1 MFVSIVLQS
10 ARSHRLATHS
20 IGARRRGNR
29 ASLRGFFCSLL
40 QALTMIET
48 SHLKRGTAAYRRAT
62 LALFCA
68 GFATFALLYCI
79 QPLLPLLAAHF
90 AVSAA
95 NSSLALSLTTLSLA
109 LCLLISG
116 ALAESW
122 GRKPVMA
129 AALGLASLLGL
140 ACVLVESW
148 HLLLLLRTLLGLALS
163 GLPALAMAYVGE
175 EFDPD
180 SLPAAM
186 GLYIGGTALGGM
198 LGRLLSGLLSDL
210 GGWTLALG
218 GIAALG
224 MVALSLFVWLL
235 PASRHFKAQP
245 LSLTVLLANFRLH
258 LSNPVLRSLFL
269 QGFLLMGG
277 FVALFNY
284 IGFRLA
290 GAPFGLS
297 STFIGLL
304 FVVYLGGIFSAGWA
318 GRLVPRFGAR
328 QVLRGGVALMLL
340 GVGLCATPWLASIVV
355 GLGVFTL
362 GFFAAHAVASG
373 QVGSHAQGARAQAS
387 ALYLCA
393 YYLGSSVVGYGAGYV
408 WDHAGW
414 HPLMALL
421 AGLFV
426 MAGWRA
432 RAL

>member
-1 MFVSIVLQS
+1 
-10 ARSHRLATHS
+10 
-20 IGARRRGNR
+20 
-29 ASLRGFFCSLL
+29 
-40 QALTMIET
+40 MIAEHA
-48 SHLKRGTAAYRRAT
+48 HLSRGTPAYRRAT
-62 LALFCA
+62 FALFCA

-79 QPLLPLLAAHF
+79 QPLLPMLAAHF
-90 AVSAA
+90 SVSAA
-95 NSSLALSLTTLSLA
+95 SSSLALSLTTLSLA
-109 LCLLISG
+109 VCLLISG

-140 ACVLVESW
+140 ASVLVDSW
-148 HLLLLLRTLLGLALS
+148 QLLLALRALLGLALS

-175 EFDPD
+175 EFEPE

-210 GGWTLALG
+210 GGWQLALG
-218 GIAALG
+218 GIASLGLLAL
-224 MVALSLFVWLL
+224 VAFVWLL
-235 PASRHFKAQP
+235 PPSRHFTAQP
-245 LSLTVLLANFRLH
+245 LSLRILLTNFRLH
-258 LSNPVLRSLFL
+258 LGNPVLRGLFL

-290 GAPFGLS
+290 GEPFGLS

-340 GVGLCATPWLASIVV
+340 GVGLCATPWLVSIVL
-355 GLGVFTL
+355 GLGLFTL

-373 QVGSHAQGARAQAS
+373 QVGSHARGARAQAS

-393 YYLGSSVVGYGAGYV
+393 YYLGSSAVGYGAGYV

-414 HPLMALL
+414 LPLMALL
-421 AGLFV
+421 AALFV
-426 MAGWRA
+426 IAGWRA

>member
-1 MFVSIVLQS
+1 
-10 ARSHRLATHS
+10 
-20 IGARRRGNR
+20 
-29 ASLRGFFCSLL
+29 
-40 QALTMIET
+40 MIAEHA
-48 SHLKRGTAAYRRAT
+48 HLSRGTPAYRRAT
-62 LALFCA
+62 FALFCA

-79 QPLLPLLAAHF
+79 QPLLPMLAAYF
-90 AVSAA
+90 SVSAA
-95 NSSLALSLTTLSLA
+95 SSSLALSLTTLSLA
-109 LCLLISG
+109 VCLLISG

-140 ACVLVESW
+140 ASVLVDSW
-148 HLLLLLRTLLGLALS
+148 QLLLALRALLGLALS

-175 EFDPD
+175 EFEPE

-210 GGWTLALG
+210 GGWQLALG
-218 GIAALG
+218 GIASLGLLAL
-224 MVALSLFVWLL
+224 VVSVWLL
-235 PASRHFKAQP
+235 PPSRHFTAQP
-245 LSLTVLLANFRLH
+245 LSLRILLANFRLH
-258 LSNPVLRSLFL
+258 LGNPVLRGLFL

-290 GAPFGLS
+290 GEPFGLS

-328 QVLRGGVALMLL
+328 QVLRGGVALMLI
-340 GVGLCATPWLASIVV
+340 GVGLCATPWLASIVL
-355 GLGVFTL
+355 GLGLFTL

-373 QVGSHAQGARAQAS
+373 QVGSHAKGARAQAS

-414 HPLMALL
+414 LPLMTLL
-421 AGLFV
+421 AALFV
-426 MAGWRA
+426 IAGWRA

>member
-1 MFVSIVLQS
+1 
-10 ARSHRLATHS
+10 
-20 IGARRRGNR
+20 
-29 ASLRGFFCSLL
+29 
-40 QALTMIET
+40 MIKT

-318 GRLVPRFGAR
+318 GRLVPRLGAR

-340 GVGLCATPWLASIVV
+340 GVGLCATTWLASIVV

>member
-1 MFVSIVLQS
+1 MVTQD
-10 ARSHRLATHS
+10 SHL
-20 IGARRRGNR
+20 RRGS
-29 ASLRGFFCSLL
+29 AG
-40 QALTMIET
+40 
-48 SHLKRGTAAYRRAT
+48 YRRAT

-79 QPLLPLLAAHF
+79 QPLLPLLAKHY

-95 NSSLALSLTTLSLA
+95 SSSLALSLTTLSLA
-109 LCLLISG
+109 LCLLVSA

-148 HLLLLLRTLLGLALS
+148 HLLLFLRTLLGLALS
-163 GLPALAMAYVGE
+163 GLPALAMAYVSE

-210 GGWTLALG
+210 GGWQLALG
-218 GIAALG
+218 GIASLGLLAL
-224 MVALSLFVWLL
+224 VLFVWLL
-235 PASRHFKAQP
+235 PASRHFKAQA
-245 LSLTVLLANFRLH
+245 LSPRGLLANYRMH
-258 LSNPVLRSLFL
+258 LGNPILRVLFL

-304 FVVYLGGIFSAGWA
+304 FVVYLAGIFSAGWA

-328 QVLRGGVALMLL
+328 RVLRGGVALMLL
-340 GVGLCATPWLASIVV
+340 GVGLCATPWLVSIVV

-373 QVGSHAQGARAQAS
+373 QVGAHARGARAQAS

-414 HPLMALL
+414 LQLMALL
-421 AGLFV
+421 AALFV
-426 MAGWRA
+426 IAGWRA

>member
-1 MFVSIVLQS
+1 
-10 ARSHRLATHS
+10 
-20 IGARRRGNR
+20 
-29 ASLRGFFCSLL
+29 
-40 QALTMIET
+40 MIAEHA
-48 SHLKRGTAAYRRAT
+48 HLSRGTPAYRRAT
-62 LALFCA
+62 FALFCA

-79 QPLLPLLAAHF
+79 QPLLPMLAAHF
-90 AVSAA
+90 SVSAA
-95 NSSLALSLTTLSLA
+95 SSSLALSLTTLSLA
-109 LCLLISG
+109 VCLLISG

-140 ACVLVESW
+140 ASVLVDSW
-148 HLLLLLRTLLGLALS
+148 QLLLALRALLGLALS

-175 EFDPD
+175 EFEPE

-210 GGWTLALG
+210 GGWQLALG
-218 GIAALG
+218 GIASLGLLAL
-224 MVALSLFVWLL
+224 VAFVWLL
-235 PASRHFKAQP
+235 PPSRHFTAQP
-245 LSLTVLLANFRLH
+245 LSLRILLTNFRLH
-258 LSNPVLRSLFL
+258 LGNPVLRGLFL

-290 GAPFGLS
+290 GEPFGLS
-297 STFIGLL
+297 STLIGLL

-328 QVLRGGVALMLL
+328 QVLRGGVALMLI
-340 GVGLCATPWLASIVV
+340 GVGLCATSWLVSIVL
-355 GLGVFTL
+355 GLGLFTL

-373 QVGSHAQGARAQAS
+373 QVGSHAKGARAQAS

-408 WDHAGW
+408 WDLAGW
-414 HPLMALL
+414 LPLMALL
-421 AGLFV
+421 AALFV
-426 MAGWRA
+426 IAGWRA

>member
-1 MFVSIVLQS
+1 MVTQD
-10 ARSHRLATHS
+10 SHL
-20 IGARRRGNR
+20 RRGS
-29 ASLRGFFCSLL
+29 AG
-40 QALTMIET
+40 
-48 SHLKRGTAAYRRAT
+48 YRRAT

-79 QPLLPLLAAHF
+79 QPLLPLLAKHY

-95 NSSLALSLTTLSLA
+95 SSSLALSLTTLSLA
-109 LCLLISG
+109 MCLLVSA

-148 HLLLLLRTLLGLALS
+148 HLLLFLRTLLGLALS
-163 GLPALAMAYVGE
+163 GLPALAMAYVSE

-210 GGWTLALG
+210 GGWQLALG
-218 GIAALG
+218 GIASLGLLAL
-224 MVALSLFVWLL
+224 VLFVWLL
-235 PASRHFKAQP
+235 PASRHFKAQA
-245 LSLTVLLANFRLH
+245 LSPRGLLANYRMH
-258 LSNPVLRSLFL
+258 LGNPILRVLFL

-304 FVVYLGGIFSAGWA
+304 FVVYLAGIFSAGWA

-328 QVLRGGVALMLL
+328 RVLRGGVALMLL
-340 GVGLCATPWLASIVV
+340 GVGLCATPWLVSIVV

-373 QVGSHAQGARAQAS
+373 QVGAHARGARAQAS

-414 HPLMALL
+414 LQLMALL
-421 AGLFV
+421 AALFV
-426 MAGWRA
+426 IAGWRA

>member
-1 MFVSIVLQS
+1 
-10 ARSHRLATHS
+10 
-20 IGARRRGNR
+20 
-29 ASLRGFFCSLL
+29 
-40 QALTMIET
+40 MIAEHA
-48 SHLKRGTAAYRRAT
+48 HLSRGTPAYRRAT
-62 LALFCA
+62 FALFCA

-79 QPLLPLLAAHF
+79 QPLLPMLAAHF
-90 AVSAA
+90 SVSAA
-95 NSSLALSLTTLSLA
+95 SSSLALSLTTLSLA
-109 LCLLISG
+109 VCLLISG

-140 ACVLVESW
+140 ASVLVDSW
-148 HLLLLLRTLLGLALS
+148 QLLLALRALLGLALS

-175 EFDPD
+175 EFEPE

-210 GGWTLALG
+210 GGWQLALG
-218 GIAALG
+218 GIASLGLLAL
-224 MVALSLFVWLL
+224 VAFVWLL
-235 PASRHFKAQP
+235 PPSRHFTAQP
-245 LSLTVLLANFRLH
+245 LSLRILLTNFRLH
-258 LSNPVLRSLFL
+258 LGNQVLRGLFL

-290 GAPFGLS
+290 GEPFGLS
-297 STFIGLL
+297 STLIGLL

-328 QVLRGGVALMLL
+328 QVLRGGVALMLI
-340 GVGLCATPWLASIVV
+340 GVGLCSTSWLVSIVL
-355 GLGVFTL
+355 GLGLFTL

-373 QVGSHAQGARAQAS
+373 QVGSHAKGARAQAS

-414 HPLMALL
+414 LPLMALL
-421 AGLFV
+421 AALFV
-426 MAGWRA
+426 IAGWRA

>member
-1 MFVSIVLQS
+1 
-10 ARSHRLATHS
+10 
-20 IGARRRGNR
+20 
-29 ASLRGFFCSLL
+29 
-40 QALTMIET
+40 MIAEHA
-48 SHLKRGTAAYRRAT
+48 HLSRGTPAYRRAT
-62 LALFCA
+62 FALFCA

-79 QPLLPLLAAHF
+79 QPLLPMLAAHF
-90 AVSAA
+90 SVSAA
-95 NSSLALSLTTLSLA
+95 SSSLALSLTTLSLA
-109 LCLLISG
+109 VCLLISG

-140 ACVLVESW
+140 ASVLVDSW
-148 HLLLLLRTLLGLALS
+148 QLLLALRALLGLALS

-175 EFDPD
+175 EFEPE

-210 GGWTLALG
+210 GGWQLALG
-218 GIAALG
+218 GIASLGLLAL
-224 MVALSLFVWLL
+224 VVFVWLL
-235 PASRHFKAQP
+235 PPSRHFTAQP
-245 LSLTVLLANFRLH
+245 LSLRILLANFRLH
-258 LSNPVLRSLFL
+258 LGNPVLRGLFL

-290 GAPFGLS
+290 GEPFGLS

-328 QVLRGGVALMLL
+328 QVLRGGVVLMLI
-340 GVGLCATPWLASIVV
+340 GVGLCATPWLASIVL
-355 GLGVFTL
+355 GLGLFTL

-373 QVGSHAQGARAQAS
+373 QVGSHAKGARAQAS
-387 ALYLCA
+387 GLYLCA

-414 HPLMALL
+414 LPLMTLL
-421 AGLFV
+421 AALFV
-426 MAGWRA
+426 IAGWRA

>member
-1 MFVSIVLQS
+1 
-10 ARSHRLATHS
+10 
-20 IGARRRGNR
+20 
-29 ASLRGFFCSLL
+29 
-40 QALTMIET
+40 MIAEHA
-48 SHLKRGTAAYRRAT
+48 HLSRGTPAYRRAT
-62 LALFCA
+62 FALFCA

-79 QPLLPLLAAHF
+79 QPLLPMLAAHF
-90 AVSAA
+90 SVSAA
-95 NSSLALSLTTLSLA
+95 SSSLALSLTTLSLA
-109 LCLLISG
+109 VCLLISG

-140 ACVLVESW
+140 ASVLVDSW
-148 HLLLLLRTLLGLALS
+148 QLLLALRALLGLALS

-175 EFDPD
+175 EFEPE

-210 GGWTLALG
+210 GGWQLALG
-218 GIAALG
+218 GIASLGLLAL
-224 MVALSLFVWLL
+224 VAFVWLL
-235 PASRHFKAQP
+235 PPSRHFTAQP
-245 LSLTVLLANFRLH
+245 LSLRILLTNFRLH
-258 LSNPVLRSLFL
+258 LGNPVLRGLFL

-328 QVLRGGVALMLL
+328 QVLRGGVALMLI
-340 GVGLCATPWLASIVV
+340 GVGLCATSWLVSIVL
-355 GLGVFTL
+355 GLGLFTL

-373 QVGSHAQGARAQAS
+373 QVGSHAKGARAQAS

-414 HPLMALL
+414 LPLMALL
-421 AGLFV
+421 AALFV
-426 MAGWRA
+426 IAGWRA

>member
-1 MFVSIVLQS
+1 MIAEHAHFS
-10 ARSHRLATHS
+10 
-20 IGARRRGNR
+20 RG
-29 ASLRGFFCSLL
+29 
-40 QALTMIET
+40 MP
-48 SHLKRGTAAYRRAT
+48 AYRRAT
-62 LALFCA
+62 FALFCA

-79 QPLLPLLAAHF
+79 QPLLPMLAAHF
-90 AVSAA
+90 SVSAA
-95 NSSLALSLTTLSLA
+95 SSSLALSLTTLSLA
-109 LCLLISG
+109 VCLLISG

-140 ACVLVESW
+140 ASVLVDSW
-148 HLLLLLRTLLGLALS
+148 QLLLALRALLGLALS

-175 EFDPD
+175 EFEPE

-210 GGWTLALG
+210 GGWQLALG
-218 GIAALG
+218 GIASLGLLAL
-224 MVALSLFVWLL
+224 VVFVWLL
-235 PASRHFKAQP
+235 PPSRHFTAQP
-245 LSLTVLLANFRLH
+245 LSLRILLANFRLH
-258 LSNPVLRSLFL
+258 LGNPVLRGLFL

-290 GAPFGLS
+290 GEPFGLS

-328 QVLRGGVALMLL
+328 QVLRGGVALMLI
-340 GVGLCATPWLASIVV
+340 GVGLCATPWLASIVL
-355 GLGVFTL
+355 GLGLFTL

-373 QVGSHAQGARAQAS
+373 QVGSHAKGARAQAS

-414 HPLMALL
+414 LPLMTLL
-421 AGLFV
+421 AALFV
-426 MAGWRA
+426 IAGWRA

>member
-1 MFVSIVLQS
+1 M
-10 ARSHRLATHS
+10 
-20 IGARRRGNR
+20 
-29 ASLRGFFCSLL
+29 
-40 QALTMIET
+40 
-48 SHLKRGTAAYRRAT
+48 
-62 LALFCA
+62 
-68 GFATFALLYCI
+68 
-79 QPLLPLLAAHF
+79 LAAHF
-90 AVSAA
+90 SVSAA
-95 NSSLALSLTTLSLA
+95 SSSLALSLTTLSLA

-129 AALGLASLLGL
+129 AALGLASLLGM
-140 ACVLVESW
+140 ASVLVDSW
-148 HLLLLLRTLLGLALS
+148 QLLLVLRALLGLALS

-175 EFDPD
+175 EFEPE

-210 GGWTLALG
+210 GGWELALG
-218 GIAALG
+218 GIASLGLLAL
-224 MVALSLFVWLL
+224 VVFVWLL
-235 PASRHFKAQP
+235 PPSRHFMAQP
-245 LSLTVLLANFRLH
+245 LSLRVLLANFRLH
-258 LSNPVLRSLFL
+258 LGNPVLRGLFL

-290 GAPFGLS
+290 GEPFGLS

-340 GVGLCATPWLASIVV
+340 GVGLCATPWLVSIVL
-355 GLGVFTL
+355 GLGLFTL

-373 QVGSHAQGARAQAS
+373 QVGSHARGARAQAS

-414 HPLMALL
+414 LPLMALL
-421 AGLFV
+421 AALFV
-426 MAGWRA
+426 IAGWRA